1 MIHSSIT
8 KQQNSQMPC
17 DICFNDFTGKKRKS
31 MTCGCGLNACSE
43 CMKHYLTESIKD
55 PDCMS
60 CNRAVDR
67 GSLCNWVGQS
77 WVNGIYKAYQSN
89 ILLDR
94 EKSKLAATIPA
105 AKRVLDIRKKDEEI
119 SVVFEQILALREKIN
134 VLNGEKWTLKGRAI
148 VRRQFNHKC
157 SVDGCM
163 GSLSSAWKCG
173 LCETFSC
180 SECFAVKG
188 KDRDAPHECNPD
200 DVATAT
206 MIKKESKP
214 CPGCAAAII
223 KTEGCDQ
230 MFCTVPGCNT
240 AFSWRTGLKVNGTI
254 HNPHYHQMLAAGL
267 ITPGAVGRVR
277 APGDRLCGG
286 PPEPTLIRK
295 ICSEITPT
303 GQVRGRFGVKY
314 GDPHCEYFANDLVR
328 GTGHVGATIDY
339 LRAAV
344 QGAND
349 HEDLRVKLLL
359 KEISEENVKKFIT
372 RDNKKRQQQQAIL
385 HVAEIYNNTLNEQLR
400 EILNG
405 ETRCIAHTAP
415 VAPTAEDEW
424 DDPTTTY
431 LLPESLIGFT
441 REQWQDRIHTAR
453 GEIERVRE
461 YCNEQLV
468 NISRDYKTTPRHIP
482 EHPYDLRNF

>member
-1 MIHSSIT
+1 
-8 KQQNSQMPC
+8 
-17 DICFNDFTGKKRKS
+17 

-60 CNRAVDR
+60 CNRAIDR
-67 GSLCNWVGQS
+67 GSLCDWVGQS
-77 WVNGIYKAYQSN
+77 WVNGKYKAYQSN

-105 AKRVLDIRKKDEEI
+105 AKRVLDIRKKDKEI
-119 SVVFEQILALREKIN
+119 ADVSLEIQALRGKIYTLSN
-134 VLNGEKWTLKGRAI
+134 EKWALKGRAI

-157 SVDGCM
+157 SVEGCM

-267 ITPGAVGRVR
+267 ITPGVVGRVR

-286 PPEPTLIRK
+286 PPDNMLIRK
-295 ICSEITPT
+295 ICYQIDSSA
-303 GQVRGRFGVKY
+303 GRVRAKFQN
-314 GDPHCEYFANDLVR
+314 PQCEYLANDLVR
-328 GTGHVGATIDY
+328 GTGHVGETIDY

-359 KEISEENVKKFIT
+359 KEITEAVVKQFIT
-372 RDNKKRQQQQAIL
+372 RDNKKRQQQQAML
-385 HVAEIYNNTLNEQLR
+385 HVAEIYNNTINEQLR
-400 EILNG
+400 EILKG
-405 ETRCIAHTAP
+405 ETRCI
-415 VAPTAEDEW
+415 
-424 DDPTTTY
+424 TTNTPGQY
-431 LLPESLIGFT
+431 GLPLSLVGFT
-441 REQWQDRIHTAR
+441 RKQWTDRIHKSY
-453 GEIERVRE
+453 EEVERVRS
-461 YCNEQLV
+461 YCNKQLV
-468 NISRDYKTTPRHIP
+468 NISRDYKTTPRYIP

>member
-1 MIHSSIT
+1 
-8 KQQNSQMPC
+8 MPC

-105 AKRVLDIRKKDEEI
+105 AKRVLDIRKKDKEI
-119 SVVFEQILALREKIN
+119 AVVMLDIQALREKIN

-286 PPEPTLIRK
+286 PPEPTLIRMIRSK
-295 ICSEITPT
+295 ICAAAIAARPT
-303 GQVRGRFGVKY
+303 ASKAAIFSTNPHCVYLANDMVRGM
-314 GDPHCEYFANDLVR
+314 
-328 GTGHVGATIDY
+328 GHVGAVIDY
-339 LRAAV
+339 LRASV

-349 HEDLRVKLLL
+349 HEDLRVLLLL
-359 KEISEENVKKFIT
+359 KEISEEDVKKFIT
-372 RDNKKRQQQQAIL
+372 RDNKKRQQQQAML

-400 EILNG
+400 EILMG
-405 ETRCIAHTAP
+405 ETRCQVVRGPLADAGR
-415 VAPTAEDEW
+415 AEDW
-424 DDPTTTY
+424 LKWHD
-431 LLPESLIGFT
+431 LPESLIDFT
-441 REQWQDRIHTAR
+441 SKQWEDRIHTAR

-468 NISRDYKTTPRHIP
+468 NISRDYKTTPRRIP
-482 EHPYDLRNF
+482 EHPYDLRHF

>member
-1 MIHSSIT
+1 M
-8 KQQNSQMPC
+8 KC
-17 DICFNDFTGKKRKS
+17 DICINDFTGRKRKS

-60 CNRAVDR
+60 CNRAIDR
-67 GSLCNWVGQS
+67 GSLCDWVGQS
-77 WVNGIYKAYQSN
+77 WVNGAYKAYQSN

-119 SVVFEQILALREKIN
+119 ADVMLEIQAMRDKIY

-206 MIKKESKP
+206 MIKKDSKP
-214 CPGCAAAII
+214 CPGCSAAII

-286 PPEPTLIRK
+286 PPEPMLIRK
-295 ICSEITPT
+295 IVNKVNSTRHGADT
-303 GQVRGRFGVKY
+303 GRHRGTY
-314 GDPHCEYFANDLVR
+314 QNPQCEYLANDLVR
-328 GTGHVGATIDY
+328 GMGHVGATIDY
-339 LRAAV
+339 LRHAV

-359 KEISEENVKKFIT
+359 KEISEADVKKFIT
-372 RDNKKRQQQQAIL
+372 RDNKKRQQQQAML

-405 ETRCIAHTAP
+405 ETRCQVVREPPGQNPIGRTTHDLP
-415 VAPTAEDEW
+415 V
-424 DDPTTTY
+424 
-431 LLPESLIGFT
+431 SLIGFT
-441 REQWQDRIHTAR
+441 RKQWEDRIHTAR
-453 GEIERVRE
+453 DEIERVRE

-468 NISRDYKTTPRHIP
+468 NISRDYKTTPRRIP